1 VAITT
6 DLLARLHS
14 LDDLIELVRALG
26 YSAGPD
32 ELSPAARTRLGLGA
46 ISLDVRRAA
55 ILGRHES
62 LLVYGVV
69 MHEASRALV
78 GLAAERLSRATS
90 GEQFLLLVLDENSQ
104 TLVAAIAPAALT
116 GLRARQLR
124 IQLDRPSA
132 VAAEILSGLAPRPDD
147 TALSLSLRIAD
158 ALADEG
164 LTARFFREFSRL
176 HARASAEL
184 TGVPRATL
192 SERRDLA
199 LIILTRVLFLYFVQA
214 KGWLAGR
221 SDFLP
226 SLLDTALRTGRPF
239 HRQAFEP
246 LCFGALSTPAGARTG
261 VARAL
266 GVPFLNGGL
275 FERHALE
282 RRFPSAELPDDAW
295 RELFDELFERFHFTV
310 LEQGDDAIDPEMLG
324 RVFEGLMATDRR
336 RSSGAYYT
344 PRALLRSTVAAA
356 LEAALDGRDATAVR
370 TLRVLDPAVGSG
382 AFLLEALAQLDARR
396 STLDPGEPPRQRRRA
411 IVRDNLF
418 GVDQDPMAVRLAE
431 LRLWLALVTDDDAP
445 WQDIAPLPNLDLN
458 LRQGDSLLSPL
469 DAAGGAH
476 VPGSAARLRAVAER
490 KAQYFAA
497 SGRDK
502 ATLARSIRA
511 DERAIAGATA
521 DSAIASLTAHLA
533 DVASAAGRDLFGHR
547 SRREPATARR
557 VAEWRLRRR
566 ELLQVRRRLVE
577 DDALPFF
584 AYDVHFGDILASGG
598 FDVVIGNPPWVRGER
613 LPASTRST
621 LMRRYRA
628 FLPSA
633 PGRRGFAHLPD
644 LSVAFV
650 ERGLQLLRPDG
661 VLAFLLPA
669 KLLRAGYA
677 GPLRALLR
685 EQTTILHLDD
695 RSHAGTSGFAATV
708 FPMILVARR
717 RRPDPAAP
725 VRITVA
731 GAGVTI
737 SGHAAQRDLPVDAEN
752 PRALWL
758 ALPAEMAGAVRT
770 GLGAGPRLAAHFRPR
785 LGVKTGANAVF
796 VRELSRADE
805 LPDAWRRP
813 ALHGRDIAPFRHE
826 SSAMLLAA
834 LDEAG
839 NPCRAVPHEVT
850 EYLRPHLAGLRRR
863 TDGRAAAPWALFRT
877 DLLRSRWIVLWRDI
891 APRLE
896 AVTLQRAV
904 GSPIPLNTCYGVA
917 VPDAWTADWLCAW
930 LNSAPLRAMASA
942 LAERAS
948 GGVFRFSAAT
958 IGALPLPEHTDHP
971 GIRALAAIGCAA
983 RHGKAFDTNALD
995 ACALAALDLDTHTTS
1010 ILQRLDD
1017 ALRRN
1022 AGGHC

>member
-6 DLLARLHS
+6 DLLARLRS

-26 YSAGPD
+26 YTAGTD
-32 ELSPAARTRLGLGA
+32 ELSPAARARLGLGG
-46 ISLDVRRAA
+46 IGLDIRRAA
-55 ILGRHES
+55 ILGRHEN
-62 LLVYGVV
+62 LVVYGVV
-69 MHEASRALV
+69 MHQASRALV
-78 GLAAERLSRATS
+78 GLATERLSRATS
-90 GEQFLLLVLDENSQ
+90 GERFLLLVLDEHDH
-104 TLVAAIAPAALT
+104 TLVAAMAPTAPT

-132 VAAEILSGLAPRPDD
+132 VAAEILCGLAPRADD
-147 TALSLSLRIAD
+147 SALSLSLRIAD
-158 ALADEG
+158 ALGDEG
-164 LTARFFREFSRL
+164 LTTRFFREFTRQ
-176 HARASAEL
+176 HDRASAAL

-192 SERRDLA
+192 GERRDLT

-246 LCFGALSTPAGARTG
+246 LCFGALSTPTGARTG

-275 FERHALE
+275 FERHMLE
-282 RRFPSAELPDDAW
+282 RRFPAAELPDDIW

-310 LEQGDDAIDPEMLG
+310 REQGDDAIDPEMLG

-336 RSSGAYYT
+336 RTSGAYYT
-344 PRALLRSTVAAA
+344 PRALLRGTVAAA
-356 LEAALDGRDATAVR
+356 LEAALDGRDAETVR

-382 AFLLEALAQLDARR
+382 AFLLETLAQLDARR
-396 STLDPGEPPRQRRRA
+396 SALDPGEPPRLRRRA

-431 LRLWLALVTDDDAP
+431 LRLWLALVTDDDAS
-445 WQDIAPLPNLDLN
+445 WHDIAPLPNLDLN

-469 DAAGGAH
+469 DVAGGAH
-476 VPGSAARLRAVAER
+476 VPGAAARHRAVAER

-521 DSAIASLTAHLA
+521 DSAIASLTARLA
-533 DVASAAGRDLFGHR
+533 DATATGRDLFGHR
-547 SRREPATARR
+547 SRRDPATARR
-557 VAEWRLRRR
+557 VAEWRRRRR

-584 AYDVHFGDILASGG
+584 AYDVHFGDTLAAGG
-598 FDVVIGNPPWVRGER
+598 FDLVIGNPPWVRGER
-613 LPASTRST
+613 LPASTRAT
-621 LMRRYRA
+621 LMRRYRS

-685 EQTTILHLDD
+685 EQTTILQLDD
-695 RSHAGTSGFAATV
+695 RSHAGGSGFAATV

-717 RRPDPAAP
+717 RPPDPEAP

-737 SGHAAQRDLPVDAEN
+737 SGRAAQRELSLDTEN

-758 ALPAEMAGAVRT
+758 ALPGEMAGVVRRA
-770 GLGAGPRLAAHFRPR
+770 LGAGPRLAAHFRPR
-785 LGVKTGANAVF
+785 LGVKTGANEVF
-796 VRELSRADE
+796 VRELARADE
-805 LPDAWRRP
+805 LPAAWRRP
-813 ALHGRDIAPFRHE
+813 ALQGRDIRPFHHQP
-826 SSAMLLAA
+826 SAMLLAA
-834 LDEAG
+834 LDESG
-839 NPCRAVPHEVT
+839 NPCRTVAREVT
-850 EYLRPHLAGLRRR
+850 EYLHPHLAELRRR
-863 TDGRAAAPWALFRT
+863 TDGRAAQPWALFRT
-877 DLLRSRWIVLWRDI
+877 DLLRSRWTVLWRDI

-896 AVTLQRAV
+896 AVCLERTA
-904 GSPIPLNTCYGVA
+904 GGPIPLNTCYGVA
-917 VPDAWTADWLCAW
+917 VADAWTADWLCAW
-930 LNSAPLRAMASA
+930 LNSAPLRALASA

-958 IGALPLPEHTDHP
+958 VGALPLPEHHDNPEVRT
-971 GIRALAAIGCAA
+971 LADIGCAA
-983 RHGKAFDTNALD
+983 RHGKAFDTDALD
-995 ACALAALDLDTHTTS
+995 ACALAALDLDARTAS
-1010 ILQRLDD
+1010 VLRRLDE

-1022 AGGHC
+1022 TGGHC